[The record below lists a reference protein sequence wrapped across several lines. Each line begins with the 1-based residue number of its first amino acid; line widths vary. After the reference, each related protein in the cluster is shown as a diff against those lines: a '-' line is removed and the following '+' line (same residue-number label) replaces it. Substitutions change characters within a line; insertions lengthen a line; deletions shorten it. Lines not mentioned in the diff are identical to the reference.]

1 MRLDDF
7 DAVHDMIRFH
17 RNLSREEQHIGAYG
31 GLYIPAAMWAPLR
44 DHLIP
49 LVEAFLREKGVE
61 I

>member
-1 MRLDDF
+1 MRIE
-7 DAVHDMIRFH
+7 DADEVHTMLYFY
-17 RNLSREEQHIGAYG
+17 RNLSRDKQFIGAYG
-31 GLYIPAAMWAPLR
+31 GLYIPPAMWPPLR

>member
-17 RNLSREEQHIGAYG
+17 RKLSEDKQYIGSYG
-31 GLYIPAAMWAPLR
+31 GLYIPPAMWTPLR